1 MPKVIETF
9 SNDYIVMLVIIMK
22 VVMVGKLNY
31 MLKVDFVLKMA
42 EVSVKISNMTPMRE
56 LMMV

>member
-1 MPKVIETF
+1 
-9 SNDYIVMLVIIMK
+9 MLVITMK

-31 MLKVDFVLKMA
+31 KLKVDFVLKMA
-42 EVSVKISNMTPMRE
+42 EVSVKMSNMTSMRE